1 MKMRL
6 YWSYAFRSLARGGQR
21 TLLAVF
27 CVAVGVLAIVSLQLV
42 TNGVTSAFS
51 TNVRQLNGGDIAVT
65 LDTPLTASQLSY
77 FDGLRTQGTIT
88 SYAADDALGAQIRTS
103 SASLRVK
110 LRAVDPQTFPQAGGL
125 SFTAPAGATLASVL
139 HDESVVVTTRQ
150 AQVFNLYVGDAF
162 RFTAVDGRAETARV
176 GGIIASTGMFQGP
189 QMLVAYDAYAALP
202 SAGGQPANF
211 NEVFIDVP
219 GHTDT
224 AAATAESVI
233 RQQYPLAAIQTTKEL
248 LAANQSQVQMVSY
261 FLEIVGLL
269 ALLIGG
275 VGIVNTIQVTL
286 QRRRLEIA
294 MLKTSG
300 YQRRDLLGLYGMETG
315 LIGLMGGVVGA
326 IAGAGVSFVVNA
338 VLARALQID
347 LQVTID
353 ARTLLAGVAV
363 GFVTALIF
371 GLLPIAQAS
380 AARPIA
386 VLRELPERIGL
397 PTRLASLALSLLV
410 AVLFFAVAASI
421 LGNPL
426 VAAAALGGTAVV
438 LGLLGAVL
446 GVAVWAVS
454 KLPVP
459 ENLSPR
465 HLLLVLAVLAAGV
478 ALMVTQPAFGI
489 LVLFVAALGI
499 GIVFLPRPAKAH
511 VRLALRNVGR
521 RKARSV
527 ATLLALTIGL
537 FAIGLV
543 LVLGQNIQS
552 TLATYLTTSNV
563 NIAVMAAGPD
573 KAAVEQQL
581 GQIQGLT
588 NESTNL
594 LATQLQPVAINGTPV
609 SEVVQAAVATGKYNA
624 NDVLNSL
631 DGAQGFDIA
640 GGHAPSPSSYT
651 IVKGNSDTATGRTLA
666 AGDAGEANALLPL
679 DASRAPL
686 NLKLGD
692 TVTLADP
699 KTHAQESITV
709 VGFYQ
714 YTLAFEPIQVDDSVV
729 TTLTHGNPSY
739 LYLGYVDPN
748 SADTDLAHL
757 QAAVP
762 TALTFSVADLFA
774 QITSILNN
782 LVVVLVTIASLAMLA
797 AIIIIANAVALAM
810 LERRRE
816 LGILKAVGF
825 TSRSVLG
832 GVLIENAVIGFL
844 GGTVAMALVAV
855 AVQAMGSLLFKATF
869 ATPVAVVLGL
879 IPAVI
884 VACGLVAA
892 AVAWTAT
899 RVRPLEVLRYE

>member
-1 MKMRL
+1 
-6 YWSYAFRSLARGGQR
+6 
-21 TLLAVF
+21 
-27 CVAVGVLAIVSLQLV
+27 
-42 TNGVTSAFS
+42 
-51 TNVRQLNGGDIAVT
+51 
-65 LDTPLTASQLSY
+65 
-77 FDGLRTQGTIT
+77 
-88 SYAADDALGAQIRTS
+88 
-103 SASLRVK
+103 
-110 LRAVDPQTFPQAGGL
+110 
-125 SFTAPAGATLASVL
+125 
-139 HDESVVVTTRQ
+139 
-150 AQVFNLYVGDAF
+150 
-162 RFTAVDGRAETARV
+162 
-176 GGIIASTGMFQGP
+176 
-189 QMLVAYDAYAALP
+189 
-202 SAGGQPANF
+202 
-211 NEVFIDVP
+211 
-219 GHTDT
+219 
-224 AAATAESVI
+224 
-233 RQQYPLAAIQTTKEL
+233 
-248 LAANQSQVQMVSY
+248 MVSY

-397 PTRLASLALSLLV
+397 PTRLGSLALSLLV

-459 ENLSPR
+459 EKLSPR

-489 LVLFVAALGI
+489 LALFVAALGI

-552 TLATYLTTSNV
+552 T
-563 NIAVMAAGPD
+563 
-573 KAAVEQQL
+573 
-581 GQIQGLT
+581 
-588 NESTNL
+588 
-594 LATQLQPVAINGTPV
+594 
-609 SEVVQAAVATGKYNA
+609 VVQAAVATGKYNA